1 MWNFIMSLFGGDGSE
16 DIIKSLTDSNIMIVI
31 LDE

>member
-1 MWNFIMSLFGGDGSE
+1 MWDFIMSLFGGDEGGNF
-16 DIIKSLTDSNIMIVI
+16 IKSLTDSNIMIVI